1 MSNTSTIFTEEH
13 NIQTPC
19 KLFVVGDPQVLLIQ
33 PSARHEEK
41 NDGVRREVDLIAQAS
56 PTGFA
61 MVFFDCV
68 EWARAL
74 MPWADD
80 AVSRDAEVGR
90 HAPDT
95 LRFIEHTLLPWLC
108 ERFGALPCI
117 IGGYSLGGLFALWA
131 ARNTDAF
138 AAVAAASP
146 SLWIKGWGEYAA
158 AHPTLSPQ
166 ATAHHS
172 LNTTLQI
179 STPQH
184 ITTTTPIHL
193 SLGDREEHCRNQRMK
208 RIGDCVRA
216 EHTLLCQQLSPTA
229 VTLRWHEGGHFGAEA
244 ERTAEAFA
252 WCIEQIAQQHLD
264 TQQPE
269 STNIDSRRN
278 IFFINK
284 VYNSNKTLIFA
295 ETSLLTEDKH
305 KV

>member
-1 MSNTSTIFTEEH
+1 MPNTSTIFTEEH

-95 LRFIEHTLLPWLC
+95 LRFIEHTLLPWLR

-146 SLWIKGWGEYAA
+146 SLWINGWSEYAA
-158 AHPTLSPQ
+158 AHPILPPKATTQHSTLNIP
-166 ATAHHS
+166 HS
-172 LNTTLQI
+172 ESRSCT
-179 STPQH
+179 
-184 ITTTTPIHL
+184 IHL

-252 WCIEQIAQQHLD
+252 WCIEQLVHNF
-264 TQQPE
+264 QQPQ
-269 STNIDSRRN
+269 
-278 IFFINK
+278 K
-284 VYNSNKTLIFA
+284 
-295 ETSLLTEDKH
+295 
-305 KV
+305 

>member
-1 MSNTSTIFTEEH
+1 MSSKSTILTEHH

-19 KLFVVGDPQVLLIQ
+19 KLFVVGEPQVLLIQ

-41 NDGVRREVDLIAQAS
+41 NDGVRREVELIAQAS
-56 PTGFA
+56 CKGFA

-80 AVSRDAEVGR
+80 AVSRDAEVGS

-95 LRFIEHTLLPWLC
+95 LRFIEHTLLPWLR

-158 AHPTLSPQ
+158 THPILSPQ
-166 ATAHHS
+166 AIIQHS
-172 LNTTLQI
+172 TLNTQHSSSPQATIQHSTLN
-179 STPQH
+179 TQH
-184 ITTTTPIHL
+184 SELRYSAIHL

-216 EHTLLCQQLSPTA
+216 EYDLLCQQLSPTA

-252 WCIEQIAQQHLD
+252 WCMERIIPSFNRHNN
-264 TQQPE
+264 
-269 STNIDSRRN
+269 NI
-278 IFFINK
+278 K
-284 VYNSNKTLIFA
+284 
-295 ETSLLTEDKH
+295 
-305 KV
+305 

>member
-1 MSNTSTIFTEEH
+1 MPNTSTIFTEEH

-19 KLFVVGDPQVLLIQ
+19 KLFVVGEPQVLLIQ

-41 NDGVRREVDLIAQAS
+41 NDGVQREVELIAQAS
-56 PTGFA
+56 DKGFA
-61 MVFFDCV
+61 IVFFDCV

-95 LRFIEHTLLPWLC
+95 LRFIEHTLLPWLR

-158 AHPTLSPQ
+158 AHPILSPQ
-166 ATAHHS
+166 ATIQNS
-172 LNTTLQI
+172 KL
-179 STPQH
+179 
-184 ITTTTPIHL
+184 ITQNSELRSSAIHL

-216 EHTLLCQQLSPTA
+216 EYALLCKQLSPTA

-252 WCIEQIAQQHLD
+252 WCMEHL
-264 TQQPE
+264 
-269 STNIDSRRN
+269 
-278 IFFINK
+278 
-284 VYNSNKTLIFA
+284 
-295 ETSLLTEDKH
+295 
-305 KV
+305 

>member
-1 MSNTSTIFTEEH
+1 MSNTSAIFTEEH

-95 LRFIEHTLLPWLC
+95 LRFIEHALLPWLR

-146 SLWIKGWGEYAA
+146 SLWINGWGEYAA
-158 AHPTLSPQ
+158 AHPILSPQ

-172 LNTTLQI
+172 LNTTLPI

-216 EHTLLCQQLSPTA
+216 EHTLLCQQLSLTA

-252 WCIEQIAQQHLD
+252 WCIEQIAQQRLD

-269 STNIDSRRN
+269 STNIGSRRN
-278 IFFINK
+278 IFYK
-284 VYNSNKTLIFA
+284 
-295 ETSLLTEDKH
+295 
-305 KV
+305 

>member
-19 KLFVVGDPQVLLIQ
+19 KLFVVGDPQMLLIQ

-95 LRFIEHTLLPWLC
+95 LRFIEHTLLPWLR
-108 ERFGALPCI
+108 ERFGTLPCI
-117 IGGYSLGGLFALWA
+117 IGGYSLGGLFALWT

-146 SLWIKGWGEYAA
+146 SLWINGWGEYAA
-158 AHPTLSPQ
+158 AHPILPPKATTQHSTLNIP
-166 ATAHHS
+166 HS
-172 LNTTLQI
+172 E
-179 STPQH
+179 SRSSA
-184 ITTTTPIHL
+184 IHL

-252 WCIEQIAQQHLD
+252 WCIEQLVHNF
-264 TQQPE
+264 QQPQ
-269 STNIDSRRN
+269 
-278 IFFINK
+278 K
-284 VYNSNKTLIFA
+284 
-295 ETSLLTEDKH
+295 
-305 KV
+305 

>member
-1 MSNTSTIFTEEH
+1 MSNTNTIFTEEH

-95 LRFIEHTLLPWLC
+95 LRFIEHTLLPWLR

-117 IGGYSLGGLFALWA
+117 IGGYSLGGLFALWT

-146 SLWIKGWGEYAA
+146 SLWINGWGEYAA
-158 AHPTLSPQ
+158 AHPILSPQ

-252 WCIEQIAQQHLD
+252 WCIEQIAQQRLD
-264 TQQPE
+264 PQQPE

-295 ETSLLTEDKH
+295 EISLLTEDKH

>member
-1 MSNTSTIFTEEH
+1 MSNTTTIFTEEH

-41 NDGVRREVDLIAQAS
+41 NDGVRREIDLIAQAS

-95 LRFIEHTLLPWLC
+95 LRFIEHTLLPWLR

-138 AAVAAASP
+138 TAVAAASP
-146 SLWIKGWGEYAA
+146 SLWINGWGEYAA
-158 AHPTLSPQ
+158 THPILPPK
-166 ATAHHS
+166 ATTQHS
-172 LNTTLQI
+172 KLNI
-179 STPQH
+179 PHSESRSSA
-184 ITTTTPIHL
+184 IHL

-216 EHTLLCQQLSPTA
+216 EYTLLCQQLSPTA

-252 WCIEQIAQQHLD
+252 WCIEQIAQQRLD

-278 IFFINK
+278 IFYK
-284 VYNSNKTLIFA
+284 
-295 ETSLLTEDKH
+295 
-305 KV
+305 

>member
-1 MSNTSTIFTEEH
+1 MPNTNTIFTEEH

-68 EWARAL
+68 EWACAL

-80 AVSRDAEVGR
+80 AVSHDTEVGR

-95 LRFIEHTLLPWLC
+95 LRFIEHTLLPWLR

-146 SLWIKGWGEYAA
+146 SLWINGWGEYAA
-158 AHPTLSPQ
+158 AHPILPPKATTQHSTLNIP
-166 ATAHHS
+166 HS
-172 LNTTLQI
+172 E
-179 STPQH
+179 SRSSA
-184 ITTTTPIHL
+184 IHL

-252 WCIEQIAQQHLD
+252 WCIEQLVHNF
-264 TQQPE
+264 QQPQ
-269 STNIDSRRN
+269 
-278 IFFINK
+278 K
-284 VYNSNKTLIFA
+284 
-295 ETSLLTEDKH
+295 
-305 KV
+305 

>member
-1 MSNTSTIFTEEH
+1 MPNTSTIFTEEH

-19 KLFVVGDPQVLLIQ
+19 KLFVVGAPQVLLIQ

-41 NDGVRREVDLIAQAS
+41 NGGVRREVDLIAQAS

-95 LRFIEHTLLPWLC
+95 LRLIEHTLLPWLR

-158 AHPTLSPQ
+158 AHPILSPKATTQHSTLNIPHSELPQ
-166 ATAHHS
+166 ATTQHS
-172 LNTTLQI
+172 TLNIPHSELH
-179 STPQH
+179 SSA
-184 ITTTTPIHL
+184 IHL

-252 WCIEQIAQQHLD
+252 WCIEQLVHNF
-264 TQQPE
+264 QQPQ
-269 STNIDSRRN
+269 
-278 IFFINK
+278 K
-284 VYNSNKTLIFA
+284 
-295 ETSLLTEDKH
+295 
-305 KV
+305 

>member
-1 MSNTSTIFTEEH
+1 MSNTNTIFTEEH

-95 LRFIEHTLLPWLC
+95 LRFIEHTLLPWLR

-131 ARNTDAF
+131 ARNTDTF

-158 AHPTLSPQ
+158 AHPILSPQ

-172 LNTTLQI
+172 LNTTLPI

-216 EHTLLCQQLSPTA
+216 EHALLCQQLSPTA

-252 WCIEQIAQQHLD
+252 WCIEQLVHNF
-264 TQQPE
+264 QQPQ
-269 STNIDSRRN
+269 
-278 IFFINK
+278 K
-284 VYNSNKTLIFA
+284 
-295 ETSLLTEDKH
+295 
-305 KV
+305 

>member
-1 MSNTSTIFTEEH
+1 MPNTNTIFTEEH
-13 NIQTPC
+13 NLQTPC

-41 NDGVRREVDLIAQAS
+41 NGGVRREVDLIAQAS

-80 AVSRDAEVGR
+80 AVSHDTEVGR

-95 LRFIEHTLLPWLC
+95 LRFIEHTLLPWLRK
-108 ERFGALPCI
+108 RFGTQPCI

-158 AHPTLSPQ
+158 AHPILPPKATTQHSTLNIP
-166 ATAHHS
+166 HS
-172 LNTTLQI
+172 E
-179 STPQH
+179 SRSSA
-184 ITTTTPIHL
+184 IHL

-216 EHTLLCQQLSPTA
+216 EHALLCQQLSPTA

-252 WCIEQIAQQHLD
+252 WCIEQLVHNF
-264 TQQPE
+264 QQPQ
-269 STNIDSRRN
+269 NN
-278 IFFINK
+278 NK
-284 VYNSNKTLIFA
+284 
-295 ETSLLTEDKH
+295 
-305 KV
+305 

>member
-1 MSNTSTIFTEEH
+1 MSSKSTIITEHH

-19 KLFVVGDPQVLLIQ
+19 KLFIVGEPQVLLVQ

-41 NDGVRREVDLIAQAS
+41 NDGVQREVELIAQAS
-56 PTGFA
+56 GKGFA
-61 MVFFDCV
+61 IVFFDCV

-95 LRFIEHTLLPWLC
+95 LRFIEQTLLPWLR
-108 ERFGALPCI
+108 ERFGALPSI

-146 SLWIKGWGEYAA
+146 SLWVKGWGEYAA
-158 AHPTLSPQ
+158 AHPVLSPQ
-166 ATAHHS
+166 PTIQHS
-172 LNTTLQI
+172 TLNIPHSSSAQPTIQHSTLNI
-179 STPQH
+179 PHSELRCSA
-184 ITTTTPIHL
+184 IHL
-193 SLGDREEHCRNQRMK
+193 SLGDHEEHCRNQRMK

-216 EHTLLCQQLSPTA
+216 EYALLCQQLSPTA

-252 WCIEQIAQQHLD
+252 WCMERII
-264 TQQPE
+264 P
-269 STNIDSRRN
+269 S
-278 IFFINK
+278 F
-284 VYNSNKTLIFA
+284 
-295 ETSLLTEDKH
+295 
-305 KV
+305 